1 MPIWQNI
8 AEGYKWPKVK
18 VINKLSQ
25 QSVRDLL
32 VHGQKVSCALMW
44 LVKHNPAYKD
54 KKNWL

>member
-1 MPIWQNI
+1 MT
-8 AEGYKWPKVK
+8 KSK
-18 VINKLSQ
+18 SDQ

-54 KKNWL
+54 KKN